1 MKDLVEKKNDL
12 ITRAEDVIN
21 AAKAEKRELTEAEA
35 AELAEIRDNVR
46 RIVHHLELIDDIDE
60 MGRVA
65 KKEDGG
71 ETTVEKEVE
80 TEVKEQRAIEMQE
93 RQAFENY
100 IRGYAVHER
109 AGELTPAPYDSSS
122 PAAGA
127 GGALIPTTIVNYI
140 IRKVYDI
147 CPILERSQK
156 FNVKGNLAVPYYPA
170 DTTNKITV
178 DYQEEFVQLTSSSG
192 SFTTV
197 TLGGYLAGCLTKIS
211 RSLINNVQFDIVG
224 FVVDEMAYAISRW
237 IENQLL
243 NGFTP
248 TESLTAGVT
257 GLSTL
262 SNGITAASQTAITA
276 DEVVKLHDSIKDQ
289 FQRNAIWIMS
299 PATRTALRLLKS
311 STGYYLLNDDIS
323 TPFGTS
329 LLGKPVYVS
338 DNMPSMAAGNTAI
351 YYGDMHGLAT
361 KFSENINIQV
371 LRERYADEHAYG
383 VIGWLEF
390 DSKVIDEQQ
399 IAKLTM
405 ASGS

>member
-1 MKDLVEKKNDL
+1 MKELIEKKNDL
-12 ITRAEDVIN
+12 ITRAESVIN

-60 MGRVA
+60 MGRVE

-71 ETTVEKEVE
+71 TVVEKEVE

-93 RQAFENY
+93 RQAFENF
-100 IRGYAVHER
+100 IRGYTVHER
-109 AGELTPAPYDSSS
+109 AGELTPAPYDSSTN
-122 PAAGA
+122 PAGA
-127 GGALIPTTIVNYI
+127 AGALIPTTIVKYI

-170 DTTNKITV
+170 DTTKNITV
-178 DYQEEFVQLTSSSG
+178 DYQEEFVQLASSSG

-197 TLGGYLAGCLTKIS
+197 TLGGFLAGCLTKIS

-262 SNGITAASQTAITA
+262 TNGITAASQTAITA

-405 ASGS
+405 ASA